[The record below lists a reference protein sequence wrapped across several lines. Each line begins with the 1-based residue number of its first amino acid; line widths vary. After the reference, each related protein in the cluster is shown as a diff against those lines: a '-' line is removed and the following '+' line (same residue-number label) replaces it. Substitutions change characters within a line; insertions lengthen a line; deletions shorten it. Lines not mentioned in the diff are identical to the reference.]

1 MNRLLLIEDDE
12 QIADII
18 NIYFSAREFEVS
30 RLPDG
35 NGAADAAA
43 REDFSLVLLDIMLPG
58 IDGFTVCRQIR
69 RASAV
74 PVVFLTARG
83 REEDILYGYELGA
96 DDYVVKPF
104 SLPALYAKCQ
114 AIIKRCS
121 EGFGDSRL
129 VCGRL
134 TLDIRTLAV
143 TSDGREVELPPKEFL
158 ILRYLMTHKGWVV
171 DRQTMLDKVWGIDY
185 FGSDR
190 VVDNHIRNLRAAL
203 GEPGKQIKTVFARGY
218 KLCDE

>member
-1 MNRLLLIEDDE
+1 MKKLLMIEDDD

-18 NIYFSAREFEVS
+18 RIYFSARDFEVTW
-30 RLPDG
+30 LPDG
-35 NGAADAAA
+35 SGAAEAAA

-69 RASAV
+69 RASTV
-74 PVVFLTARG
+74 PMVFLTARG

-121 EGFGDSRL
+121 EGFEDSRII
-129 VCGRL
+129 CGRI
-134 TLDIRTLAV
+134 TIDTRTLAV
-143 TSDGREVELPPKEFL
+143 ISAGVEVELPPKEFL
-158 ILRYLMTHKGWVV
+158 ILRYLMTHKGWVI

-218 KLCDE
+218 KLCEE